1 MRHRNGEPADHW
13 ERPIAVAVVG
23 ILVLTCL
30 VWILI
35 LTGCGG
41 DGPAGPDLPPDVVA
55 AEATITAVDLAARV
69 GALAHDSMR
78 GRATPS
84 PELEAAARWAAS
96 EFASFGLQAEGD
108 VGYLQW
114 YLAAPGDPA
123 EAVNV
128 IGRLAGSDPALRD
141 EFVVIAAHFDHL
153 GVGEPVA
160 EDSVYN
166 GADDNG
172 SGTAAVLEL
181 AEAFASL
188 ATPPRR
194 SVLFVLFSGEER
206 GLLGSSYY
214 SEHPAAPM
222 ASTTAMI
229 NLDMLGRNWPDR
241 VAAVYQPES
250 DIGGEPAVPL
260 GPGPFR
266 PPRSARPV
274 SHERAA
280 LRLPPAVGRARH
292 AGLREDEPPCAPGVV
307 DRVGSRGRYEPAGLR
322 PRGDP
327 RLVTGGRTPGTGM
340 TSVEGEQGR
349 AIRPLVA

>member
-123 EAVNV
+123 EAVNG

-250 DIGGEPAVPL
+250 DI
-260 GPGPFR
+260 F
-266 PPRSARPV
+266 
-274 SHERAA
+274 ERAE
-280 LRLPPAVGRARH
+280 RV
-292 AGLREDEPPCAPGVV
+292 AGAHPGLGMDLVTDPWPEENLLFRSDQVHFVLHGVPVLFLTSGLHSDYHQPSDEP
-307 DRVGSRGRYEPAGLR
+307 DTLDFEKMS
-322 PRGDP
+322 
-327 RLVTGGRTPGTGM
+327 RLVRLVLWIGWDLADATSPPGFAHAVTLD
-340 TSVEGEQGR
+340 S
-349 AIRPLVA
+349 